1 MNKAS
6 ILVQPSIYEGFGLP
20 PLEALYLGTT
30 CLLSDIEV
38 FKEIYTEF
46 QNCYFFNKESP
57 EDLAKKLLSLSPQKI
72 EQKNF
77 INNHFHFKK
86 TTQIIL
92 ENIV

>member
-1 MNKAS
+1 MNNAS

-38 FKEIYTEF
+38 FEELYSGF
-46 QNCYFFNKESP
+46 QNCYFFKREKP
-57 EDLAKKLLSLSPQKI
+57 EDLAEKLLSISSKKIQQKEFI
-72 EQKNF
+72 TSRFNF
-77 INNHFHFKK
+77 KR